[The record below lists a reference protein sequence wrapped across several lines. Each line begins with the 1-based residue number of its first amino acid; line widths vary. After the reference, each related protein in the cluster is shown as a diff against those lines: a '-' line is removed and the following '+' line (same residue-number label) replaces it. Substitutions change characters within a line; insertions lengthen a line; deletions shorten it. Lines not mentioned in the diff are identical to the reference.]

1 MGIVY
6 VIDLTLN
13 GTITNQVEI
22 TTHYDKVINY
32 ATFTNT
38 GTSIAVVVA
47 LETSS
52 TMAIH
57 IHSRHQILTV
67 VIQIYTIMAISRA
80 AQMVTL
86 RLSGAII
93 IIQAF
98 HLKINQDW
106 ATFSN

>member
-1 MGIVY
+1 M
-6 VIDLTLN
+6 
-13 GTITNQVEI
+13 
-22 TTHYDKVINY
+22 
-32 ATFTNT
+32 
-38 GTSIAVVVA
+38 VA

-57 IHSRHQILTV
+57 IHSGYQILTV

-86 RLSGAII
+86 HLVVQVT
-93 IIQAF
+93 IQAF
-98 HLKINQDW
+98 HLKINQDL

>member
-1 MGIVY
+1 MAKLNRIFFLRILLFNIGIVY

-22 TTHYDKVINY
+22 TTYYDKVINY

-57 IHSRHQILTV
+57 I
-67 VIQIYTIMAISRA
+67 
-80 AQMVTL
+80 
-86 RLSGAII
+86 
-93 IIQAF
+93 
-98 HLKINQDW
+98 
-106 ATFSN
+106 TF